1 MSQYPSDPGT
11 GNRNTLIVFVVVL
24 IILAVAAGGIALLTG
39 G

>member
-1 MSQYPSDPGT
+1 MSQYPPDPGT